1 MRLAIVSGEALRR
14 HIPDLARLRIAVFR
28 EYPYLYDGTEAYE
41 ADYLAT
47 YTASGQAM
55 AVLAVDGEQ
64 VVGASTGIP
73 LAAEDEAFR
82 TPFEALGI
90 APASVFYCGES
101 VLLPAWR
108 GQGLYRE
115 FFTRRE
121 AWARALPGVTRIG
134 FCAVQRPETHP
145 LRPADWEPLDAVW
158 RHFGY
163 APDERLSTTYAW
175 KDIDQPDTTA
185 RPMQFWM
192 KQLDP
197 PDAGGRRQ
205 A

>member
-1 MRLAIVSGEALRR
+1 VRLAIVSGEALRR

-145 LRPADWEPLDAVW
+145 LCPADWEPLDAVW

-163 APDERLSTTYAW
+163 APDERLSTTYSW

-185 RPMQFWM
+185 HPMQFWM